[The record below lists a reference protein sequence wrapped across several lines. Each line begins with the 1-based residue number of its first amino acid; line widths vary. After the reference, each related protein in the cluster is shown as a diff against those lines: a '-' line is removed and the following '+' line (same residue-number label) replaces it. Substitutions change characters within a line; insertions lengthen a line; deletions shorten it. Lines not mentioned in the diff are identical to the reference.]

1 MQSFTGDYLQVV
13 HGYKH
18 VDGDGPLKH
27 CATDPKYLEMTR
39 NMFSCGSVP
48 NPARELWV
56 PYFEEIGKR
65 TVDAAKDHDKVVL
78 SHATYQQEPRD
89 VVIETIV
96 KGGVPREHITI
107 LELSIDK
114 TVKFRYLYHRTKR
127 QFEEQ
132 GGITM
137 EELCKGS
144 LEWEGEELTEEK
156 YVKAMMDNDAKN
168 DDGWEDCPTAKKV
181 DVSGRDISHCDNVDK
196 ALGLTRSGEWTY
208 QSICDEVL
216 PCKFAHMSVCVQE
229 VSNPFHIFSNP
240 CIIS

>member
-1 MQSFTGDYLQVV
+1 MKSFTGDYLQVV

-96 KGGVPREHITI
+96 KGGVPRENLTI
-107 LELSIDK
+107 LELAIDK

-168 DDGWEDCPTAKKV
+168 DDGWEDCPAAQKA

-216 PCKFAHMSVCVQE
+216 PCKFCSYECMC
-229 VSNPFHIFSNP
+229 
-240 CIIS
+240 